1 MDQQGEI
8 QLKRRHVL
16 SGMLA
21 SSAMLGWHRL
31 ALANKVTSPTVPLP
45 AVNSGKVGAT
55 SSPAVAAPALTP
67 AQSRSC
73 RAWMTRII
81 AAQLTAGP
89 TPRWQQ
95 RDCVGLVRFA
105 VAESLREHDEKWKR
119 ANGML
124 GTALPPEIALDQ
136 NTQSVRH
143 QWRLADGTV
152 SAYVSAIEMV
162 QENARFRGKDCNL
175 AAPGDLLFY
184 DQGDAQHLMVW
195 MNSYIAYHTGT
206 VTPSDNGL
214 RAVKLRDLQAW
225 RDTRWHPTQ
234 DNPNFAGVYRLNFLS
249 A

>member
-1 MDQQGEI
+1 M
-8 QLKRRHVL
+8 KRRHVL
-16 SGMLA
+16 TGMLA
-21 SSAMLGWHRL
+21 TGTMLGWHRL
-31 ALANKVTSPTVPLP
+31 ALANKVTSPAVPLP
-45 AVNSGKVGAT
+45 AAS
-55 SSPAVAAPALTP
+55 AARAGTTTTPVVSAPTLTP

-124 GTALPPEIALDQ
+124 GTALPPEIDLDQ
-136 NTQSVRH
+136 GTQSVRH

-175 AAPGDLLFY
+175 AAPGDLLFF

-206 VTPSDNGL
+206 VTPTDNGL
-214 RAVKLRDLQAW
+214 RAVKLRDLRAW

>member
-1 MDQQGEI
+1 M
-8 QLKRRHVL
+8 KRRHVL
-16 SGMLA
+16 TGMLA
-21 SSAMLGWHRL
+21 TGTMLGWHRL
-31 ALANKVTSPTVPLP
+31 ALANKVTSPVVPLP
-45 AVNSGKVGAT
+45 AANTAKVGT
-55 SSPAVAAPALTP
+55 TTAPVVTAPTLTP

-124 GTALPPEIALDQ
+124 GTALPPEIDLDQ
-136 NTQSVRH
+136 GTQSVRH
-143 QWRLADGTV
+143 QWRLADGTL

-175 AAPGDLLFY
+175 AAPGDLLFF

-206 VTPSDNGL
+206 VTPTDNGL

>member
-1 MDQQGEI
+1 M
-8 QLKRRHVL
+8 KRRHVL
-16 SGMLA
+16 TGMLA
-21 SSAMLGWHRL
+21 TSTMLGWHRL
-31 ALANKVTSPTVPLP
+31 VLANKVTPPVVPLP
-45 AVNSGKVGAT
+45 STNANKVAT
-55 SSPAVAAPALTP
+55 ITAPTVTALTLTQ

-124 GTALPPEIALDQ
+124 GTALPSEIDLDQ
-136 NTQSVRH
+136 STQSIRH

-175 AAPGDLLFY
+175 ASPGDLLFY

-206 VTPSDNGL
+206 VTPTDNGL

-225 RDTRWHPTQ
+225 RDTRWHPIQ

>member
-1 MDQQGEI
+1 M
-8 QLKRRHVL
+8 KRRHVL
-16 SGMLA
+16 TGMLA
-21 SSAMLGWHRL
+21 TSTMLGWHRL
-31 ALANKVTSPTVPLP
+31 ALANKLTAPAVPLP
-45 AVNSGKVGAT
+45 AVNAT
-55 SSPAVAAPALTP
+55 KAGTTTAPVVTAPTAAQTLTP

-124 GTALPPEIALDQ
+124 GTALPPEIDLDQ
-136 NTQSVRH
+136 STQSVRH

-175 AAPGDLLFY
+175 ASPGDLLFY

-234 DNPNFAGVYRLNFLS
+234 ENPNFAGVYRLNFLS

>member
-1 MDQQGEI
+1 
-8 QLKRRHVL
+8 LKRRHVL
-16 SGMLA
+16 TGMLA
-21 SSAMLGWHRL
+21 TGTMLGWHRL
-31 ALANKVTSPTVPLP
+31 ALANKVTSPVVPLP
-45 AVNSGKVGAT
+45 AANTAKVGT
-55 SSPAVAAPALTP
+55 TTAPVVTAPTLTP

-124 GTALPPEIALDQ
+124 GTALPPEIDLDQ
-136 NTQSVRH
+136 GTQSVRH
-143 QWRLADGTV
+143 QWRLADGTL

-175 AAPGDLLFY
+175 AAPGDLLFF

-206 VTPSDNGL
+206 VTPTDNGL

>member
-1 MDQQGEI
+1 M
-8 QLKRRHVL
+8 KRRHVL
-16 SGMLA
+16 RGLLA
-21 SSAMLGWHRL
+21 TGTMLGWHRL
-31 ALANKVTSPTVPLP
+31 ALANKITPPAVPLP
-45 AVNSGKVGAT
+45 ATNAGKAGAT
-55 SSPAVAAPALTP
+55 SAPIVTATTLTP

-124 GTALPPEIALDQ
+124 GTALPPEIDLDQ
-136 NTQSVRH
+136 STQSVRH

-206 VTPSDNGL
+206 VTATDNGL